1 MEAHLENYN
10 FANKLKERLKE
21 RDMSQQQL
29 ANKTGI
35 NRATIANYVN
45 SRCNPSL
52 KKFFKICQALQI
64 EL

>member
-1 MEAHLENYN
+1 VENYN

-21 RDMSQQQL
+21 REMSQQQL

-45 SRCNPSL
+45 DRSNPSL